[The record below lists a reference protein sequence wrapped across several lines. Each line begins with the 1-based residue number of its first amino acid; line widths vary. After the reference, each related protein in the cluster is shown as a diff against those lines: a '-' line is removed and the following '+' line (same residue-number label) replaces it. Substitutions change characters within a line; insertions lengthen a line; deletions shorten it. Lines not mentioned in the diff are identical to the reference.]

1 MEQGNAVNFH
11 GHIAWPLE
19 TMAKRLLTKEDFSAD
34 AIETGNF
41 VAVMALILTK
51 MGKPEEAAALLR
63 ECGAYLGQPASKIPM
78 DAAMEIYQ
86 KFVSLIGEGEDD

>member
-11 GHIAWPLE
+11 GHIACPLE
-19 TMAKRLLTKEDFSAD
+19 VMAKRLLTKDDFSAD

-51 MGKPEEAAALLR
+51 MGKPEETATLLR
-63 ECGAYLGQPASKIPM
+63 ECVAYLGKPANKIPL
-78 DAAMEIYQ
+78 DAAMLMYE
-86 KFVSLIGEGEDD
+86 KLKMLIKED

>member
-11 GHIAWPLE
+11 GHIACPLE
-19 TMAKRLLTKEDFSAD
+19 VMAKRLLNKDDFSAD

-51 MGKPEEAAALLR
+51 MGKPEETAALLR
-63 ECGAYLGQPASKIPM
+63 ECGAYLGQPASKIPL
-78 DAAMEIYQ
+78 DAATVMYE
-86 KFVSLIGEGEDD
+86 KFKMLIKED

>member
-51 MGKPEEAAALLR
+51 MEKPEETATLLH
-63 ECGAYLGQPASKIPM
+63 ECGAYLGKPACKIPM
-78 DAAMEIYQ
+78 DEAMEIYR
-86 KFVSLIGEGEDD
+86 KFVLLIGEDEDD

>member
-19 TMAKRLLTKEDFSAD
+19 TMAKRLLAKDDFSAD
-34 AIETGNF
+34 AIEAGNF
-41 VAVMALILTK
+41 VAVMALVLTK
-51 MGKPEEAAALLR
+51 MGKPEETAALLY

-78 DAAMEIYQ
+78 DAAMEMYE
-86 KFVSLIGEGEDD
+86 KFKRLIEED

>member
-11 GHIAWPLE
+11 GHIACPLE
-19 TMAKRLLTKEDFSAD
+19 VMAKKLLNKDDFSAD

-51 MGKPEEAAALLR
+51 MGKPEETAALLR
-63 ECGAYLGQPASKIPM
+63 ECGAYLGQPASKIPL
-78 DAAMEIYQ
+78 DAAMVMY
-86 KFVSLIGEGEDD
+86 KKYKMLIKED